1 MARPSLSLEVLRAE
15 HGDCMLLHHGQD
27 IVLIDGGPHGVYK
40 ATLKPRLEELM
51 AARPQPLFLSAVMVS
66 HIDDDHI
73 VGLADMFAEA
83 VDRKEN
89 KLGPPQWAAGD
100 LWLNAFGALTGAGP
114 TEGHGDAKG
123 AALDDLVTTAPG
135 KESEAI
141 AASVKNG
148 IALHEDAIALG
159 IDRNA
164 MFGGGVVERG
174 GAKATVEVVPGLTF
188 TVLSPDRPQ
197 LEKLRTKWEKWEADH
212 PAREAANVDRS
223 VFNLS
228 SIVVLARSAKQ
239 TLLLTG
245 DARSDDVVAG
255 LEGEGLLTADRPLT
269 VDVLKLPHHGSSRNV
284 DPTFFA
290 RVRARNY
297 VISGNGRDGNP
308 ENDTLTML
316 CDSRLDDTDPWTL
329 WLTYGREAGD
339 GKPGL
344 YERLD
349 EFFTARKAKQKLDVR
364 IAQPGERHTI
374 TLRQSRRERGR
385 RGGRGS

>member
-1 MARPSLSLEVLRAE
+1 MTQPALSLEVLRAE
-15 HGDCMLLHHGQD
+15 HGDCLLLHHGED
-27 IVLIDGGPHGVYK
+27 MLLIDGGPPGVYT
-40 ATLKPRLEELM
+40 ATLKPRLQELM

-73 VGLADMFAEA
+73 VGLTDMFAEA

-89 KLGPPQWAAGD
+89 KLGPPEWAASE

-114 TEGHGDAKG
+114 TAGQGDAKG

-135 KESEAI
+135 RESHAI

-148 IALHEDAIALG
+148 ISLHQDAIALG
-159 IDRNA
+159 IERNA
-164 MFGGGVVERG
+164 KFGGGLVQRG
-174 GAKATVEVVPGLTF
+174 GANATVEVMPGLTF
-188 TVLSPDRPQ
+188 TVIAPDQPR
-197 LEKLRTKWEKWEADH
+197 LEKLRTNWEKWEKDH
-212 PAREAANVDRS
+212 PAQEAANIDRS

-228 SIVVLARSAKQ
+228 SIVVLARSGER

-255 LEGEGLLTADRPLT
+255 LEGEGLLPADKPFT

-284 DPTFFA
+284 DPTFFE
-290 RVRARNY
+290 RVHARNY
-297 VISGNGRDGNP
+297 VISANGRDGNP

-316 CDSRLDDTDPWTL
+316 CDSRLNDTDPWTL
-329 WLTYGREAGD
+329 WLTYGAEAGD

-344 YERLD
+344 HERLD
-349 EFFTARKAKQKLDVR
+349 EYFTARKAKQKLDLR
-364 IAQPGERHTI
+364 IAKPGERHTI
-374 TLRQSRRERGR
+374 TLE
-385 RGGRGS
+385 